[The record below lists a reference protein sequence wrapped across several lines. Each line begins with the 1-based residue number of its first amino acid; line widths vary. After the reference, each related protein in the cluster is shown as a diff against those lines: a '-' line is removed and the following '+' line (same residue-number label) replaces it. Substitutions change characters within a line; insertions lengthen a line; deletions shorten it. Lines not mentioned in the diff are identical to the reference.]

1 MLDGAKLSGKSFSLQ
16 FFPSEQVNP
25 VPLEN
30 TLCFPHLSFFQL
42 CFLVC
47 LFFSVLFQPMFLFC
61 FTRVNRKIRD
71 TEMWLD
77 VS

>member
-25 VPLEN
+25 IPLEN

-47 LFFSVLFQPMFLFC
+47 LFVCFSSLSA
-61 FTRVNRKIRD
+61 N
-71 TEMWLD
+71 
-77 VS
+77 VSILLHKGKQKN